1 MTSKQFRALGAV
13 FIILDAL
20 IEDVQEATYVLNV
33 AIRFL
38 EIVNTVPEYKIIN
51 SFLDAM
57 EKKYATEKEGKQ

>member
-1 MTSKQFRALGAV
+1 MTSKQFRALRAV

-57 EKKYATEKEGKQ
+57 EKKYAEKE